1 MKLPEKTK
9 YISKGINTMGL
20 TGISVLWAVML
31 DLITPWWLILAVL
44 CITAGY
50 GSEVRNTEAK

>member
-1 MKLPEKTK
+1 
-9 YISKGINTMGL
+9 MGL

-50 GSEVRNTEAK
+50 GSEVRNTEAR